1 MSTIKLGGD
10 KYEVSTLNL
19 NVMERLQ
26 DKWDCPMSKLTDT
39 ISERLDE
46 RGATA
51 LKFMVWAFLT
61 DQYPELTEQEI
72 GAMIDVHKA
81 QEYTDAILAAFKG

>member
-1 MSTIKLGGD
+1 MSTIKLGGT
-10 KYEVSTLNL
+10 KYQVSILHL

-26 DKWDCPMSKLTDT
+26 DRWDCPRAKLTDT
-39 ISERLDE
+39 ISELLE
-46 RGATA
+46 KEGAKT
-51 LKFMVWAFLT
+51 LRFMVWAFLT

-81 QEYTDAILAAFKG
+81 QDYTDAILAAFKG

>member
-26 DKWDCPMSKLTDT
+26 DKWNCSMANLTDT
-39 ISERLDE
+39 IGERLE
-46 RGATA
+46 KEGAKT
-51 LKFMVWAFLT
+51 LRFMIWAFLT
-61 DQYPELTEQEI
+61 DKYPDVTEQEI